1 MPKVIDAVVTDGDGT
16 LWKGA
21 VSAAIGKEYLLKA
34 LRDRDIA
41 TFASG
46 ILGAAQVMLMSEFRG
61 PAGSVDSQ
69 KKFYDTLIANGIG
82 MRNEMRTFASRH
94 IRKNTIDKVENVVR
108 YYTLWNTP
116 TFLSTM
122 AGSTAAECVV
132 ESLSLTES
140 VSNVDIFDNIG
151 KLVGFSVTMRNGE
164 EKLAKTESMLDKYNI
179 RLDNCMVIGD
189 SANDIPLLM
198 SAKIAVASPF
208 ASDKVLAL
216 KRITRISS

>member
-21 VSAAIGKEYLLKA
+21 VSAAIGKEYLSKA
-34 LRDRDIA
+34 LRDRDVV
-41 TFASG
+41 TFVSG
-46 ILGAAQVMLMSEFRG
+46 VLGAAQVVFMSEFRG
-61 PAGSVDSQ
+61 PAGSVNGQ

-82 MRNEMRTFASRH
+82 MRNEMRTFASQH
-94 IRKNTIDKVENVVR
+94 IRKNTIEKVESIIR
-108 YYTLWNTP
+108 YHTLWNIP

-122 AGSTAAECVV
+122 AGSTAAEYAV
-132 ESLSLTES
+132 ESLSLAGA
-140 VSNVDIFDNIG
+140 VSNVDMFDDIG
-151 KLVGFSVTMRNGE
+151 KLVGFSVTMHNGE

-179 RLDNCMVIGD
+179 RLNNCMAIGD

-208 ASDKVLAL
+208 ASDEVLAL

>member
-34 LRDRDIA
+34 LRDKDIA
-41 TFASG
+41 TFVSG
-46 ILGAAQVMLMSEFRG
+46 ILGAARVVSISTFHDHE
-61 PAGSVDSQ
+61 GSVKGQ
-69 KKFYDTLIANGIG
+69 KTFYDTLIANGIG
-82 MRNEMRTFASRH
+82 MKNEMRTFARQH
-94 IRKNTIDKVENVVR
+94 IRKNIIEKIENMIR

-122 AGSTAAECVV
+122 AGSTAAEYAV
-132 ESLSLTES
+132 ENLNLTES
-140 VSNVDIFDNIG
+140 VSNVDMFDDTG
-151 KLVGFSVTMRNGE
+151 KLVGFSVAMHNGE

-179 RLDNCMVIGD
+179 KLDNCIVIGN